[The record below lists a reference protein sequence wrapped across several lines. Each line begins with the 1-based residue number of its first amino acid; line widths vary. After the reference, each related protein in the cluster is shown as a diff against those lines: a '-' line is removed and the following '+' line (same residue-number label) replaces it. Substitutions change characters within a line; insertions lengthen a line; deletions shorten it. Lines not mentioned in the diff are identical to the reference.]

1 MDHHPA
7 DRTSSAELQE
17 LLGLADEELLE
28 ILDSTPVD
36 LITGEED
43 EREDLRVLVS
53 LTRDAADP
61 AVLRR
66 WVRASGP
73 HGRPLDLLLRGDFA
87 GYEAAVVTLT
97 ERGFVLTATP
107 GRGASRRATRP

>member
-1 MDHHPA
+1 MDDHSAPSK
-7 DRTSSAELQE
+7 SSAELQE

-28 ILDSTPVD
+28 ILGSTPVD
-36 LITGEED
+36 LITGQED

-73 HGRPLDLLLRGDFA
+73 HGRPLDLLLRGDFTA
-87 GYEAAVVTLT
+87 YEAAVITLG
-97 ERGFVLTATP
+97 ERGFVVTATP
-107 GRGASRRATRP
+107 GRGASRPARRP